1 MLQCIFLHFYIL
13 LYCRKSESSG
23 KQILKDRHYN
33 NQQKLRSH
41 PVEKVSTCVSYSSSK
56 TPHTQNL
63 KENQRGEKS
72 CTFMMAEKSPKVQSK
87 KISLCGG
94 CTILGELPPEDPVC
108 DSGIFCYGKKNL

>member
-1 MLQCIFLHFYIL
+1 MLQCIFLDFYIL
-13 LYCRKSESSG
+13 LYCRKSKSSG

-63 KENQRGEKS
+63 KENQRGEKIVH
-72 CTFMMAEKSPKVQSK
+72 FYDGG
-87 KISLCGG
+87 KI
-94 CTILGELPPEDPVC
+94 T
-108 DSGIFCYGKKNL
+108 

>member
-13 LYCRKSESSG
+13 LHCRKSESSG
-23 KQILKDRHYN
+23 KQIFKDRHYN

-63 KENQRGEKS
+63 KENQRGEKIVH
-72 CTFMMAEKSPKVQSK
+72 FYDGG
-87 KISLCGG
+87 KI
-94 CTILGELPPEDPVC
+94 T
-108 DSGIFCYGKKNL
+108 